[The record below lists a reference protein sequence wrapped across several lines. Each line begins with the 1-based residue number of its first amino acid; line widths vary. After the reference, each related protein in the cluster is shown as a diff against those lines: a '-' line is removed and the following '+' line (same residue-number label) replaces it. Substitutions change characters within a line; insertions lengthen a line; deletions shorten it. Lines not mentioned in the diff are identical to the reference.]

1 METKPVRPSTPAP
14 DDPDAAAL
22 AYNRQVGVLLRTIR
36 KHRRLSL
43 QEVEARTGQEF
54 KASVLGA
61 YERGERA
68 LSLPRLGRL
77 AEFYDVEAGHLLPGS
92 QVGAQVEG
100 DASSRSRQ
108 LRIDVEQLARLDGDE
123 MAMLARFVAS
133 VQQRR
138 DDRAARYVVVRDAD
152 RVAIAAIVGVS
163 VEELEARL
171 ELLELLV
178 HD

>member
-1 METKPVRPSTPAP
+1 METTPARPATPAP

-77 AEFYDVEAGHLLPGS
+77 AEFYDIDAGHLLPGA
-92 QVGAQVEG
+92 QVAAPVEG
-100 DASSRSRQ
+100 DASSLSRR
-108 LRIDVEQLARLDGDE
+108 LRIDVVQLARLDGDE

-138 DDRAARYVVVRDAD
+138 DEPAAPYVVVRDAD

-163 VEELEARL
+163 VEELESRL
-171 ELLELLV
+171 ALLELV
-178 HD
+178 VRD